1 MNSIISKMSL
11 TYYLLILKN
20 GMYHETRAFK
30 YVLIS
35 ATCMIGSVKGVVSL
49 VQRGNS
55 NVVQTHCF
63 LHRKALVSKTIP
75 DELNQVL
82 KQVVKMG
89 NFIKTRPLKS
99 CLFGKIFVD
108 MDSQHKRLILHT
120 EAR

>member
-1 MNSIISKMSL
+1 M
-11 TYYLLILKN
+11 
-20 GMYHETRAFK
+20 
-30 YVLIS
+30 
-35 ATCMIGSVKGVVSL
+35 KGVVSL
-49 VQRGNS
+49 VLRENP

-63 LHRKALVSKTIP
+63 LYKKVLVSKTIP

-82 KQVVKMG
+82 KQVVKIV

-99 CLFGKIFVD
+99 GLFEKIFVD